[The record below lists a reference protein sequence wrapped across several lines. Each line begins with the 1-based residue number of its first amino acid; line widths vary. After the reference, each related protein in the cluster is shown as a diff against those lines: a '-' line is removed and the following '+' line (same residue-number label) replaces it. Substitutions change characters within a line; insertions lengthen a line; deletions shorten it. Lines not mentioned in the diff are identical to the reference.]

1 MLKKKGSAAM
11 AKDYAEILKKAI
23 PFHSKVVRSY
33 DYKVSSKG
41 FGCYRSQA
49 DPRKVMDALYERG
62 GGLTPDELYRA
73 SGVASRSQFDTI
85 VSRMKSG
92 TSDFQFASALERLN
106 IKVNAAQR
114 FGQVPDMKEITA
126 QLEKDIVCLQL
137 GGAGSCMAEQGGK
150 LYLWCHKNDEGGYS
164 SDVLAAFDDPAA
176 IIRKC
181 EKQIEDAKSAP
192 AELDALRAEEKAA
205 QAKLDSIGFFKFSDK
220 KVAKE
225 ELSKVKSKIAAE
237 QGKIDTAKKAEA
249 TLKSVYSALDSF
261 K

>member
-1 MLKKKGSAAM
+1 M

>member
-11 AKDYAEILKKAI
+11 AKDYTEILKKAT
-23 PFHSKVVRSY
+23 PFHSNVVSSY
-33 DYKVSSKG
+33 NYKVSSKG

-49 DPRKVMDALYERG
+49 DPRKVMDALYKRG

-92 TSDFQFASALERLN
+92 TSDYQFARCLES
-106 IKVNAAQR
+106 VNVAINAGRQ
-114 FGQVPDMKEITA
+114 FGQVPDMTKINA
-126 QLEKDIVCLQL
+126 QLEKDIVCLQI
-137 GGAGSCMAEQGGK
+137 GGADSCMAEQGGK

-176 IIRKC
+176 TIRKC

-192 AELDALRAEEKAA
+192 AELDALCAEEKAA

-261 K
+261 N